1 MKLTG
6 IVTVLT
12 VITGIPFT
20 EWAWSEAPA
29 DGYGVV
35 TADGQS
41 ELKAD
46 ADPATEKMLTGYVDV
61 FIKATAPDP
70 TEDVE
75 DAMRAIGVW
84 FRMESIQFEPESGF
98 LHFEWRWVDTRN
110 IVTQNLYVVKFHAHN
125 GYVGEPQIVPYG
137 GYPDAPTTIIPDY
150 TEDGITYSPNDEWS
164 PSTDVGVTQNTVY
177 EKTYHAV
184 ITLVNSLSVDFG
196 LLAKNGDYPFTNE
209 QINTLIE
216 WFNNGGKI
224 VCKKEGSPNKD
235 VTNITTARVYYDG
248 TFSNW
253 YVPEVWVSN
262 GQAFKAASTVF
273 TTDEINYMIEWF
285 NNGGKI
291 RVWLYNGSTGMDASG
306 ISNEYIAIGGIQ
318 FPWAK

>member
-1 MKLTG
+1 
-6 IVTVLT
+6 
-12 VITGIPFT
+12 
-20 EWAWSEAPA
+20 
-29 DGYGVV
+29 
-35 TADGQS
+35 
-41 ELKAD
+41 
-46 ADPATEKMLTGYVDV
+46 MLIL
-61 FIKATAPDP
+61 FP
-70 TEDVE
+70 
-75 DAMRAIGVW
+75 
-84 FRMESIQFEPESGF
+84 
-98 LHFEWRWVDTRN
+98 L
-110 IVTQNLYVVKFHAHN
+110 
-125 GYVGEPQIVPYG
+125 
-137 GYPDAPTTIIPDY
+137 
-150 TEDGITYSPNDEWS
+150 
-164 PSTDVGVTQNTVY
+164 
-177 EKTYHAV
+177 
-184 ITLVNSLSVDFG
+184 
-196 LLAKNGDYPFTNE
+196 TNE